1 MREIGDCRGLQGCT
15 LQGCAST
22 FFFFKK
28 RKEKLRD
35 VANPGALSS
44 TAGTA
49 SRTMSDDSNLATP
62 MSSLSVA
69 PGQRCR
75 RPVTSLGSSAS
86 PSNPHAPR
94 RRLDDS
100 SSMSSSFMLSDVM
113 ASNGSIGQGSSSPT
127 STPGSS
133 QSSTACVIAPARP
146 NSVVEFICTTRLA
159 AASALFARGSLE
171 EKKCSVLL
179 AACKNI
185 MSAEHWFA
193 AVPARGDCPPALAGQ
208 QIGEVAVTYTPRHA
222 IPKQR
227 RYADGP
233 CIFKLPKKARF
244 AAAHGLYVDGDFV
257 GSELVSLQHACH
269 MHRCDCS
276 LMRSEC
282 PMAL

>member
-1 MREIGDCRGLQGCT
+1 
-15 LQGCAST
+15 
-22 FFFFKK
+22 
-28 RKEKLRD
+28 
-35 VANPGALSS
+35 
-44 TAGTA
+44 
-49 SRTMSDDSNLATP
+49 MSDDSYLATP

-69 PGQRCR
+69 PGQRRR

-133 QSSTACVIAPARP
+133 QSSTAGVIAPARP

-244 AAAHGLYVDGDFV
+244 AAAHGLYVDGDLV